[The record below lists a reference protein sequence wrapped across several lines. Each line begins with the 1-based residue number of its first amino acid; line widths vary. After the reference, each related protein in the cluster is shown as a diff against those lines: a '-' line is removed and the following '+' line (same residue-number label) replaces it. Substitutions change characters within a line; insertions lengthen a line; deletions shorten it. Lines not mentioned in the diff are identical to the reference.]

1 MKKVINGCIYA
12 IDLGGTEEYEFKGV
26 HPAMVVRMLKE
37 EKMYYVVPLTTYTK
51 ERWEKCKRQG
61 FGCRIVSTNSI
72 ARVDKI
78 NIVTEKQIHSRYY
91 NSEKLVCAEPA
102 EIEKV
107 ILRVEE
113 YFKLSNQKGL
123 NEYKKFYSEK
133 KVFENKMYQFWI
145 DNKFDDV
152 YYNVK
157 IEKGSIE
164 LELGKD
170 EIRNLTFNDI
180 VQVLSELLDASK
192 LHFEKKGNQSIKIC
206 FNVDHKIALTF
217 QEKYDKFKS
226 QKGSVSVKPAVNN
239 KCVEG
244 LYLIYVKPA
253 T

>member
-157 IEKGSIE
+157 IEKGSID

-170 EIRNLTFNDI
+170 EMRNLTFNDI

-192 LHFEKKGNQSIKIC
+192 LHFEKKGNQSIIIC

-226 QKGSVSVKPAVNN
+226 QKGSVEA
-239 KCVEG
+239 
-244 LYLIYVKPA
+244 
-253 T
+253 

>member
-78 NIVTEKQIHSRYY
+78 NIVTEKQIHSIYY

-192 LHFEKKGNQSIKIC
+192 LHFEKKGNQSIIIC

-226 QKGSVSVKPAVNN
+226 QKGSVEA
-239 KCVEG
+239 
-244 LYLIYVKPA
+244 
-253 T
+253 

>member
-164 LELGKD
+164 LKLGKD

-192 LHFEKKGNQSIKIC
+192 LHFEKKGNQSIIIC

-226 QKGSVSVKPAVNN
+226 QKGSVEA
-239 KCVEG
+239 
-244 LYLIYVKPA
+244 
-253 T
+253 

>member
-91 NSEKLVCAEPA
+91 NSEKLVCAEPE

-113 YFKLSNQKGL
+113 YFRLSNQKGL

-192 LHFEKKGNQSIKIC
+192 LHFEKKSNQSIIIC
-206 FNVDHKIALTF
+206 FSVDHKIALTF

-226 QKGSVSVKPAVNN
+226 QKGSVEA
-239 KCVEG
+239 
-244 LYLIYVKPA
+244 
-253 T
+253 

>member
-180 VQVLSELLDASK
+180 VQVLSELLDDSK
-192 LHFEKKGNQSIKIC
+192 LHFEKKGNQSIIIC

-226 QKGSVSVKPAVNN
+226 QKGSVEA
-239 KCVEG
+239 
-244 LYLIYVKPA
+244 
-253 T
+253 

>member
-192 LHFEKKGNQSIKIC
+192 LHFEKKGNQSIIIC

-226 QKGSVSVKPAVNN
+226 QKGSVEA
-239 KCVEG
+239 
-244 LYLIYVKPA
+244 
-253 T
+253 

>member
-133 KVFENKMYQFWI
+133 KVFENKMYHFWI

-192 LHFEKKGNQSIKIC
+192 LHFEKKGNQSIIIC

-226 QKGSVSVKPAVNN
+226 QKGSVEA
-239 KCVEG
+239 
-244 LYLIYVKPA
+244 
-253 T
+253 

>member
-1 MKKVINGCIYA
+1 MKKVINWCIYA

-152 YYNVK
+152 YYNLK
-157 IEKGSIE
+157 IETGSIE
-164 LELGKD
+164 LELWKD

-192 LHFEKKGNQSIKIC
+192 LHFEKKGNQSIIIC

-226 QKGSVSVKPAVNN
+226 QKGSVEA
-239 KCVEG
+239 
-244 LYLIYVKPA
+244 
-253 T
+253 

>member
-192 LHFEKKGNQSIKIC
+192 LHFEKKGNQSIIIC

-217 QEKYDKFKS
+217 REKYDKFKS
-226 QKGSVSVKPAVNN
+226 QKGSVEA
-239 KCVEG
+239 
-244 LYLIYVKPA
+244 
-253 T
+253 

>member
-107 ILRVEE
+107 ISRVEE

-192 LHFEKKGNQSIKIC
+192 LHFEKKGNQSIIIC

-226 QKGSVSVKPAVNN
+226 QKGSVEA
-239 KCVEG
+239 
-244 LYLIYVKPA
+244 
-253 T
+253 

>member
-61 FGCRIVSTNSI
+61 FGCRVVSTNSI

-133 KVFENKMYQFWI
+133 KVFENRMYQFWI

-192 LHFEKKGNQSIKIC
+192 LHFEKKGNQSIIIC

-226 QKGSVSVKPAVNN
+226 QKGSVEA
-239 KCVEG
+239 
-244 LYLIYVKPA
+244 
-253 T
+253 

>member
-123 NEYKKFYSEK
+123 NDYNKFYSEK

-192 LHFEKKGNQSIKIC
+192 LHFEKKGNQSIIIC

-217 QEKYDKFKS
+217 QENYDKFKS
-226 QKGSVSVKPAVNN
+226 QKGSVEA
-239 KCVEG
+239 
-244 LYLIYVKPA
+244 
-253 T
+253 

>member
-78 NIVTEKQIHSRYY
+78 NIVTEKQMHSRYY

-192 LHFEKKGNQSIKIC
+192 LHFEKKGNQSIIIC

-226 QKGSVSVKPAVNN
+226 QKGSVEA
-239 KCVEG
+239 
-244 LYLIYVKPA
+244 
-253 T
+253 

>member
-61 FGCRIVSTNSI
+61 FGCRVVSTNSI

-91 NSEKLVCAEPA
+91 NSEKLVCA

-192 LHFEKKGNQSIKIC
+192 LHFEKKGNQSIIIC

-226 QKGSVSVKPAVNN
+226 QKGSVEA
-239 KCVEG
+239 
-244 LYLIYVKPA
+244 
-253 T
+253 

>member
-157 IEKGSIE
+157 IEKDSIE

-192 LHFEKKGNQSIKIC
+192 LHFEKKGNQSIIIC

-226 QKGSVSVKPAVNN
+226 QKGSVEA
-239 KCVEG
+239 
-244 LYLIYVKPA
+244 
-253 T
+253 

>member
-133 KVFENKMYQFWI
+133 KVFENKIYQLWI

-152 YYNVK
+152 YYNAK

-192 LHFEKKGNQSIKIC
+192 LHFEKKGNQSIIIC

-226 QKGSVSVKPAVNN
+226 QKGSVEA
-239 KCVEG
+239 
-244 LYLIYVKPA
+244 
-253 T
+253 

>member
-51 ERWEKCKRQG
+51 ERWEKFKRQG
-61 FGCRIVSTNSI
+61 FGCRVVSTNSI

-192 LHFEKKGNQSIKIC
+192 LHFEKKGNQSIIIC

-217 QEKYDKFKS
+217 QEKYDKFKIT
-226 QKGSVSVKPAVNN
+226 
-239 KCVEG
+239 EG
-244 LYLIYVKPA
+244 
-253 T
+253 

>member
-37 EKMYYVVPLTTYTK
+37 EKMYYVVPLPTYTK

-61 FGCRIVSTNSI
+61 FGCRVVSTNSI

-192 LHFEKKGNQSIKIC
+192 LHFEKKGNQSIIIC

-226 QKGSVSVKPAVNN
+226 QKGSVEA
-239 KCVEG
+239 
-244 LYLIYVKPA
+244 
-253 T
+253 

>member
-26 HPAMVVRMLKE
+26 HPAMVVRILKE

-192 LHFEKKGNQSIKIC
+192 LHFEKKGNQSIIIC

-226 QKGSVSVKPAVNN
+226 QKGSVEA
-239 KCVEG
+239 
-244 LYLIYVKPA
+244 
-253 T
+253 

>member
-61 FGCRIVSTNSI
+61 FGCRVVSTNSI

-107 ILRVEE
+107 IFRVEE

-192 LHFEKKGNQSIKIC
+192 LHFEKKGNQSIIIC

-226 QKGSVSVKPAVNN
+226 QKGSVEA
-239 KCVEG
+239 
-244 LYLIYVKPA
+244 
-253 T
+253 

>member
-192 LHFEKKGNQSIKIC
+192 LHFEKKGNQSIRIC

-226 QKGSVSVKPAVNN
+226 QKGSVEA
-239 KCVEG
+239 
-244 LYLIYVKPA
+244 
-253 T
+253 

>member
-180 VQVLSELLDASK
+180 VLVLSELLDASK
-192 LHFEKKGNQSIKIC
+192 LHFEKKGNQSIIIC

-226 QKGSVSVKPAVNN
+226 QKGSVEA
-239 KCVEG
+239 
-244 LYLIYVKPA
+244 
-253 T
+253 

>member
-192 LHFEKKGNQSIKIC
+192 LHFEKKGNQSIIIC

-226 QKGSVSVKPAVNN
+226 QKGSVEV
-239 KCVEG
+239 
-244 LYLIYVKPA
+244 
-253 T
+253 

>member
-12 IDLGGTEEYEFKGV
+12 IDLGGTEEDEFKGV

-192 LHFEKKGNQSIKIC
+192 LHFEKKGNQSIIIC

-226 QKGSVSVKPAVNN
+226 QKGSVEA
-239 KCVEG
+239 
-244 LYLIYVKPA
+244 
-253 T
+253 

>member
-192 LHFEKKGNQSIKIC
+192 LHFEKKGNQSIIIC

-217 QEKYDKFKS
+217 QEKYDKFKIT
-226 QKGSVSVKPAVNN
+226 
-239 KCVEG
+239 EG
-244 LYLIYVKPA
+244 
-253 T
+253 

>member
-12 IDLGGTEEYEFKGV
+12 IDLRGTEEYEFKGV

-192 LHFEKKGNQSIKIC
+192 LHFEKKGNQSIIIC

-226 QKGSVSVKPAVNN
+226 QKGSVEA
-239 KCVEG
+239 
-244 LYLIYVKPA
+244 
-253 T
+253 

>member
-157 IEKGSIE
+157 IQKGSIE

-192 LHFEKKGNQSIKIC
+192 LHFEKKGNQSIIIC

-226 QKGSVSVKPAVNN
+226 QKGSVEA
-239 KCVEG
+239 
-244 LYLIYVKPA
+244 
-253 T
+253 

>member
-51 ERWEKCKRQG
+51 ERWEKCKKQG

-192 LHFEKKGNQSIKIC
+192 LHFEKKGNQSIIIC

-226 QKGSVSVKPAVNN
+226 QKGSVEA
-239 KCVEG
+239 
-244 LYLIYVKPA
+244 
-253 T
+253 

>member
-12 IDLGGTEEYEFKGV
+12 IDLGGIEEYEFKGV

-192 LHFEKKGNQSIKIC
+192 LHFEKKGNQSIIIC

-226 QKGSVSVKPAVNN
+226 QKGSVEA
-239 KCVEG
+239 
-244 LYLIYVKPA
+244 
-253 T
+253 

>member
-145 DNKFDDV
+145 DNQFDDV

-192 LHFEKKGNQSIKIC
+192 LHFEKKGNQSIIIC

-226 QKGSVSVKPAVNN
+226 QKGSVEA
-239 KCVEG
+239 
-244 LYLIYVKPA
+244 
-253 T
+253 

>member
-37 EKMYYVVPLTTYTK
+37 EKMYYVVPLTKYTK

-192 LHFEKKGNQSIKIC
+192 LHFEKKGNQSIIIC

-226 QKGSVSVKPAVNN
+226 QKGSVEA
-239 KCVEG
+239 
-244 LYLIYVKPA
+244 
-253 T
+253 

>member
-192 LHFEKKGNQSIKIC
+192 LHFEKKGNQSIIC

-226 QKGSVSVKPAVNN
+226 QKGSVEA
-239 KCVEG
+239 
-244 LYLIYVKPA
+244 
-253 T
+253 

>member
-145 DNKFDDV
+145 DYKFDDV

-192 LHFEKKGNQSIKIC
+192 LHFEKKGNQSIIIC

-226 QKGSVSVKPAVNN
+226 QKGSVKA
-239 KCVEG
+239 
-244 LYLIYVKPA
+244 
-253 T
+253 

>member
-61 FGCRIVSTNSI
+61 FGLRSVSTNSI

-192 LHFEKKGNQSIKIC
+192 LHFEKKGNQSIIIC

-226 QKGSVSVKPAVNN
+226 QKGSVEA
-239 KCVEG
+239 
-244 LYLIYVKPA
+244 
-253 T
+253 

>member
-61 FGCRIVSTNSI
+61 FGCRVVSTNSI

-107 ILRVEE
+107 ILRVKE

-192 LHFEKKGNQSIKIC
+192 LHFEKKGNQSIIIC

-226 QKGSVSVKPAVNN
+226 QKGSVEA
-239 KCVEG
+239 
-244 LYLIYVKPA
+244 
-253 T
+253 

>member
-91 NSEKLVCAEPA
+91 NSEKLVCAEPE

-113 YFKLSNQKGL
+113 YFRLSNQKGL

-145 DNKFDDV
+145 DNKFDDA

-192 LHFEKKGNQSIKIC
+192 LHFKKKGNQSIIIC
-206 FNVDHKIALTF
+206 FSVDHKIALTF

-226 QKGSVSVKPAVNN
+226 QKGSVEA
-239 KCVEG
+239 
-244 LYLIYVKPA
+244 
-253 T
+253 

>member
-152 YYNVK
+152 YYNAK

-192 LHFEKKGNQSIKIC
+192 LHFEKKGNQSIIIC

-226 QKGSVSVKPAVNN
+226 QKGSVEA
-239 KCVEG
+239 
-244 LYLIYVKPA
+244 
-253 T
+253 

>member
-61 FGCRIVSTNSI
+61 FGCRVVSTNSI

-113 YFKLSNQKGL
+113 YFKLLNQKGL

-192 LHFEKKGNQSIKIC
+192 LHFEKKGNQSIIIC

-226 QKGSVSVKPAVNN
+226 QKGSVEA
-239 KCVEG
+239 
-244 LYLIYVKPA
+244 
-253 T
+253 